1 MYEIELSNDN
11 GTTWQKVHET
21 NALSDRRV
29 KACTFSRGV
38 SAIQAADFQLL
49 ATNPTYTDYHERT
62 TLVRI
67 RNTKNGSL
75 AFDGFV
81 AKVYSDGMDSSGVV
95 QKSVSCDGC
104 LAWLNDT
111 IQMYRKFDNI
121 PLGEVLFGNV
131 QGRPV
136 GLLVEHNAHVP
147 EHERI
152 YQGTIECTGNFSFE
166 CKYESTL
173 ECIKKNIL
181 DALQDAEISVSR
193 DGQGRLILN
202 ITNGA
207 NATKLN
213 TPVQLADNMVSMALE
228 TDASNIVTRLIPL
241 GAYIETEQQVSGK
254 TKKVRTNQRVDIS
267 TAADYSQDGVTH
279 SAGSV
284 YLDDAAAQSQ
294 YGVIVGTVVFDDAT
308 DVSQIMTQG
317 ADYLR
322 NNNRIKK
329 SYKAEVLDLSTIGL
343 ADDELKEGYVY
354 RFVNRMI
361 PIDEDLRIQKI
372 TVDIFAAHKPT
383 IEIGDK
389 TEKITD
395 VGAKQQ
401 KLIEYEL
408 PEKQAEFLDAAQAT
422 ATAMMQNATQGYIY
436 IDEDLGEFLIMNTP
450 DKATANKLWR
460 WNSAGFGY
468 AETEAGISAYDHGV
482 YKIAMTSDHA
492 LTSDFVMAAS
502 VTAQNLTITGGK
514 INMESSR
521 SDVDVILL
529 RYDGQ
534 SAQTG
539 TVYHGYTQ
547 VTPWV
552 FRAGETFQK
561 NNRTEMQWDGLRGYY
576 DSANDRKA
584 FQIDSESGT
593 FWIWGNGTSSKK
605 STLSSGRLNL
615 YDDGDTYNK
624 VLVDCAGIYGFYGS
638 NNSEIAFT
646 LNSETG
652 NIWSKGT
659 IAADSTISA
668 NSMTVNNTI
677 TFYGS
682 PNVALDAASV
692 KYIFDKLSDHEQR
705 INALENA

>member
-11 GTTWQKVHET
+11 GTKWQKVHET
-21 NALSDRRV
+21 NTLSDRRV

-49 ATNPTYTDYHERT
+49 ATNPTYTDYHEHT

-152 YQGTIECTGNFSFE
+152 YQGTIEYTGNFSFE

-181 DALQDAEISVSR
+181 DALQGAEISVSR
-193 DGQGRLILN
+193 DGQGRLILS

-228 TDASNIVTRLIPL
+228 TDASNIVTRLVPL
-241 GAYIETEQQVSGK
+241 GAYIETEQQVNGK
-254 TKKVRTNQRVDIS
+254 TRKVRTNQRIDIS
-267 TAADYSQDGVTH
+267 TAGDYSQDGVTH

-284 YLDDAAAQSQ
+284 YLDDTAAQSQ

-354 RFVNRMI
+354 RFVNSMI
-361 PIDEDLRIQKI
+361 PINEDLRIQKI

-422 ATAMMQNATQGYIY
+422 ATASISNATQGQVYIEEGDY
-436 IDEDLGEFLIMNTP
+436 SQQIPGEILIMDNP
-450 DKATANKLWR
+450 DKANASKVWR
-460 WNSAGFGY
+460 WNLGGFGY
-468 AETEAGISAYDHGV
+468 SPNGYNGPYIN
-482 YKIAMTSDHA
+482 A
-492 LTSDFVMAAS
+492 LTVDG
-502 VTAQNLTITGGK
+502 TAVHKFLMTEDILAENITITGGR
-514 INMESSR
+514 INMTSASDTLDLIMLKYNGNSS
-521 SDVDVILL
+521 S
-529 RYDGQ
+529 
-534 SAQTG
+534 TG
-539 TVYHGYTQ
+539 EYFEGYTK
-547 VTPWV
+547 VTPWK
-552 FRAGETFQK
+552 FIAGETATTGNFV
-561 NNRTEMQWDGLRGYY
+561 TMQWDGLWCNYGTAPGQQ
-576 DSANDRKA
+576 S
-584 FQIDSESGT
+584 FHLDSETGT
-593 FWIWGNGTSSKK
+593 MWIDGNGQDSKHLIVTSGYIMFIDGNDITSISKSWIDNHSNATNSWIDNHANATNSWAGGVD
-605 STLSSGRLNL
+605 STLS
-615 YDDGDTYNK
+615 
-624 VLVDCAGIYGFYGS
+624 
-638 NNSEIAFT
+638 
-646 LNSETG
+646 
-652 NIWSKGT
+652 
-659 IAADSTISA
+659 
-668 NSMTVNNTI
+668 
-677 TFYGS
+677 
-682 PNVALDAASV
+682 ALDTR
-692 KYIFDKLSDHEQR
+692 LSLAEQWIRDHS
-705 INALENA
+705 